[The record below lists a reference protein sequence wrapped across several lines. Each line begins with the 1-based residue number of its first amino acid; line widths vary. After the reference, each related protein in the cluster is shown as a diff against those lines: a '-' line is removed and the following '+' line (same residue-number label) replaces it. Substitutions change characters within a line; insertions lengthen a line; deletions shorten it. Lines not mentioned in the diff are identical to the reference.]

1 MPIRR
6 SLLAAFGFVLFG
18 SAFVAGQQSDPFA
31 DWDRQNSRTGAS
43 RAKSA
48 SKSPKTTVEWFS
60 PNSEAD
66 SKEAEVES
74 ETTTQVPMRERVST
88 PSKSSQSPAGKT
100 NVPGPGA
107 KTEAAKSQPG
117 KPPAVT
123 PAKPATTG
131 KSKPKEP
138 AAAKVS
144 TSTTSKSSPTTAK
157 APPAT
162 TSATTKPVAKQS
174 VEKTSSSKSTAAV
187 KPATFDGTKDS
198 KAGAI
203 RKVSGQ
209 ADEANPFEDFL
220 NSTSSEQAEN
230 NGPSLN
236 NLGGDFGGE
245 DEKAEPL
252 VARKPSTA
260 TTPKSTATEASPAAP
275 AASED
280 MMPVRSAS
288 SALKTPI
295 HTASSSTPADAG
307 PQSPGVTVQW
317 KQRGAMNVGQEC
329 ELELIVQNSSRAIVR
344 SVMTEAVVPEGLQI
358 VASDPPAMDD
368 ADAPTWTFGEM
379 KPGESRTVKLTVLPE
394 SRGNLQMEAFV
405 RLTGHSSTSLKVE
418 EPMIGVAVS
427 GPETAEVG
435 EQVAYVVRVSNP
447 GTGMASNV
455 VIQAAIPEGL
465 EHRSGSLPSI
475 EIGTLNPGESRQAK
489 LNLSTVKGGD
499 YELSVRVIA
508 DGGLNDETKASVN
521 VAEPKLNIAIA
532 GPEEQLTGRDAEF
545 LLTIENTGNVQSSNV
560 RAKYRIPEGCEF
572 VTADRG
578 GKYSEAD
585 HSIEWFVGT
594 LQPEEAS
601 EFHLTLKATAT
612 GELFHQAGV
621 KSELGQARMC
631 DFSSVAEGTAALDMK
646 VAASSVRVKKGE
658 DMTWEV
664 RIRNAGSRAAE
675 NVGISCELP
684 TGIQVINAEG
694 PSEHIAENGIMIF
707 RSLPSIEAGD
717 EAVYTIT
724 TKATREGTQ
733 RLRLRVASESISD
746 PLIGEESTTVTER

>member
-6 SLLAAFGFVLFG
+6 SLLAAFGLVLFG

-31 DWDRQNSRTGAS
+31 DWDRRNTRTGS
-43 RAKSA
+43 TQAKSA

-60 PNSEAD
+60 PNAG
-66 SKEAEVES
+66 AEPKTANAES
-74 ETTTQVPMRERVST
+74 EVTQVPMRERVAT
-88 PSKSSQSPAGKT
+88 PSKSSESPPTKTTVPAAG
-100 NVPGPGA
+100 A
-107 KTEAAKSQPG
+107 RTEAAKAPAS

-123 PAKPATTG
+123 SAKPLPTE
-131 KSKPKEP
+131 KSKPTET

-144 TSTTSKSSPTTAK
+144 TSTTGKSSPTSAK
-157 APPAT
+157 VAPAT
-162 TSATTKPVAKQS
+162 TSATTKPVAKPT
-174 VEKTSSSKSTAAV
+174 VEKNSGSKSTAAV
-187 KPATFDGTKDS
+187 KPATFDGTKVS

-209 ADEANPFEDFL
+209 ADEANPFEEFL
-220 NSTSSEQAEN
+220 NATSTEEAEN
-230 NGPSLN
+230 SGPSLEN
-236 NLGGDFGGE
+236 IGRDFGGE
-245 DEKAEPL
+245 DEKAEP
-252 VARKPSTA
+252 VVVRKPSDA
-260 TTPKSTATEASPAAP
+260 TTSKSAATKASSAAP
-275 AASED
+275 VASED
-280 MMPVRSAS
+280 MMPVRPAS
-288 SALKTPI
+288 SASKTPI
-295 HTASSSTPADAG
+295 QTASSPSPADAG

-317 KQRGAMNVGQEC
+317 KQLGAMNVGQEC
-329 ELELIVQNSSRAIVR
+329 ELELIVQNSSRAVVR

-358 VASDPPAMDD
+358 VTADPPAMED

-394 SRGNLQMEAFV
+394 SRGDLQMEAFV
-405 RLTGHSSTSLKVE
+405 RLTGHSSTSFKVE
-418 EPMIGVAVS
+418 EPMVGVAVT

-465 EHRSGSLPSI
+465 EHRSGSRPSI

-499 YELSVRVIA
+499 YELAVRVIA
-508 DGGLNDETKASVN
+508 DGGLNDESKAAVS

-532 GPEEQLTGRDAEF
+532 GPEEQLAGRDAEF
-545 LLTIENTGNVQSSNV
+545 MLTIENTGNVQSSNV

-612 GELFHQAGV
+612 GDMFHQAGV

-646 VAASSVRVKKGE
+646 VVASSVRVKKGE
-658 DMTWEV
+658 DLTWEV
-664 RIRNAGSRAAE
+664 RIRNTGSRVAE

-684 TGIQVINAEG
+684 TGIQVIDAEG

>member
-6 SLLAAFGFVLFG
+6 SLLAAFGLVLFG

-31 DWDRQNSRTGAS
+31 DWDRQNTRTGAT

-60 PNSEAD
+60 PNAEAEPKAADAESEA
-66 SKEAEVES
+66 
-74 ETTTQVPMRERVST
+74 TQVPMRERVAT
-88 PSKSSQSPAGKT
+88 PAKSSESPPTKTTVPKAG
-100 NVPGPGA
+100 A
-107 KTEAAKSQPG
+107 QAS

-123 PAKPATTG
+123 SAKPSATE
-131 KSKPKEP
+131 KSKPTET
-138 AAAKVS
+138 AAARVS
-144 TSTTSKSSPTTAK
+144 TSTTGKSSPTTAK
-157 APPAT
+157 VAPAM
-162 TSATTKPVAKQS
+162 SATTKPVARQT
-174 VEKTSSSKSTAAV
+174 VEKNSGTKTTAAV

-209 ADEANPFEDFL
+209 ADEANPFEEFL
-220 NSTSSEQAEN
+220 NATSTEEVDSS
-230 NGPSLN
+230 GPSLEDM
-236 NLGGDFGGE
+236 GGEFGGE

-252 VARKPSTA
+252 VVRKPSAA
-260 TTPKSTATEASPAAP
+260 TTPKTAATKAPTAAP

-280 MMPVRSAS
+280 MMPVRPSVRSVSSAS
-288 SALKTPI
+288 KAPI
-295 HTASSSTPADAG
+295 QTASSPSPADAG

-317 KQRGAMNVGQEC
+317 KQIGAMNVGQEC
-329 ELELIVQNSSRAIVR
+329 ELELIVQNSSRAVVR
-344 SVMTEAVVPEGLQI
+344 SVVTEAVVPEGLQI
-358 VASDPPAMDD
+358 VAADPPAMED

-394 SRGNLQMEAFV
+394 SRGDLQMEAFV
-405 RLTGHSSTSLKVE
+405 RLTGHSSTSFKVE

-499 YELSVRVIA
+499 YELAVRVIA
-508 DGGLNDETKASVN
+508 DGGLNDETKATVS

-532 GPEEQLTGRDAEF
+532 GPEEQLAGRDAEF
-545 LLTIENTGNVQSSNV
+545 MLTIENTGNVQSSNV

-601 EFHLTLKATAT
+601 EFHLTLKAKAT

-646 VAASSVRVKKGE
+646 VVASSGQVKKGDE
-658 DMTWEV
+658 MTWEV
-664 RIRNAGSRAAE
+664 RIRNSGSRAAE

-684 TGIQVINAEG
+684 AGIQVIDAEG

-707 RSLPSIEAGD
+707 RSLAAIEAGD

-733 RLRLRVASESISD
+733 RLRLRVASESITEA
-746 PLIGEESTTVTER
+746 LIGEEATTVTER